1 MAGSGEGP
9 TRKRATIKDVAV
21 LAGVD
26 PSLVSRVVNNDPKAG
41 ASEATRQRIHSAVS
55 ELGYSPSPM
64 ARGLRMD
71 RTWTLGLLLPS
82 LSNPMYATIAR
93 AASERAEEAG
103 YGFIFGTHVEG
114 EQEAT
119 FTRLLQNGR
128 VDGLLVAS
136 GLLGDA
142 FLRRFVE
149 RGHGPVVM
157 VNRRVRGVKPSVI
170 VNDGAGTRLAVE
182 FLASLG
188 HTSVAGLFGP
198 SAIDTSKRRRVAFDS
213 ATADAGMRS
222 VAIEAGGFDAAAG
235 LEATYGLLDAEP
247 DTTAIFASTF
257 AMGMGAM
264 RAARELGKDVPGR
277 LSVIALHDSELAAYL
292 TPPMTTVELPVAA
305 MAAAAVDL
313 LIELIDQKK
322 PRSIVVDTPPILR
335 ERLSTSPPHA

>member
-1 MAGSGEGP
+1 MPETPEGSI
-9 TRKRATIKDVAV
+9 RKRATIKDVAG

-41 ASEATRQRIHSAVS
+41 ASDATRLRIHDAVR
-55 ELGYSPSPM
+55 ELDYSPSPM

-93 AASERAEEAG
+93 AASERAEQAG

-114 EQEAT
+114 EQEET

-182 FLASLG
+182 FLSSLG

-198 SAIDTSKRRRVAFDS
+198 SAIDTSKRRRVAFDA
-213 ATADAGMRS
+213 ATTDEGMRS
-222 VAIEAGGFDAAAG
+222 VTIDADGFDAAAG
-235 LEATYGLLDAEP
+235 LEATHGLLELEP
-247 DTTAIFASTF
+247 QTTAIFASTF

-264 RAARELGKDVPGR
+264 RAAREFGRSVPEE

-292 TPPMTTVELPVAA
+292 TPPMTTVELPVSA
-305 MAAAAVDL
+305 MASAAVDL
-313 LIELIDQKK
+313 LIELIDHKP
-322 PRSIVVDTPPILR
+322 PRSIVVKTPPILR
-335 ERLSTSPPHA
+335 ERLSTAPPEL